1 MKLCHS
7 SLETLSLSLS
17 LQYTAATRGLKILVD
32 LGGILP
38 CE

>member
-7 SLETLSLSLS
+7 SMENSLP
-17 LQYTAATRGLKILVD
+17 LQYTATTHDLKILVD
-32 LGGILP
+32 LGGTLA